1 MSLYL
6 CADQT
11 TRFICAHGGGYDLR
25 LLGIPA
31 SVHKTMELRIRWGVA
46 VALAIAHL
54 HFCGNFR
61 NAIGLHEGTL
71 ATVLDLLSGDFDAVA
86 NAILGGGVVDE
97 VVCNRCS
104 FVIRSL
110 RWLCVWL
117 NCFGDVWVLRAPNLA
132 LSLVLLGLGMLF
144 VQLSPVRHT
153 RARRTPKPCS
163 VQDSSGGMSRLFSFT
178 LPCAPPSR
186 EWGR

>member
-1 MSLYL
+1 L
-6 CADQT
+6 C
-11 TRFICAHGGGYDLR
+11 
-25 LLGIPA
+25 LLGILA
-31 SVHKTMELRIRWGVA
+31 SVHKTMELRIHRGMA

-61 NAIGLHEGTL
+61 NAIGLHEGSL
-71 ATVLDLLSGDFDAVA
+71 ATVLDLLSGDFDAIA
-86 NAILGGGVVDE
+86 NAILGGGVVEE
-97 VVCNRCS
+97 VVCNRRS

-117 NCFGDVWVLRAPNLA
+117 NCFGDVWVSRAPNPA

-153 RARRTPKPCS
+153 RAWRAPKPCS
-163 VQDSSGGMSRLFSFT
+163 VQDPSGGMSHLFSFT
-178 LPCAPPSR
+178 LPCAPLR
-186 EWGR
+186 ENGGGELYHTFLNGL